1 MVGGFSFP
9 QFQPQKESHMDV
21 KLYVGNLPFDTTEDA
36 IREMFAPSG
45 TVVSVALIKDR
56 ATGYSKGFG
65 FVEMSSQQEAQEA
78 IKSLNGRTIGDRQ
91 LTVSIAR
98 PREERGGGF
107 PRRDGNRGRDSR
119 GKGRRY

>member
-1 MVGGFSFP
+1 
-9 QFQPQKESHMDV
+9 MDV

-36 IREMFAPSG
+36 IREMFAASG

-65 FVEMSSQQEAQEA
+65 FVEMSSQQEAQDA
-78 IKSLNGRTIGDRQ
+78 IKALNGRMVGDRQ
-91 LTVSIAR
+91 LAVSIAR
-98 PREERGGGF
+98 PKEERSGGF
-107 PRRDGNRGRDSR
+107 PRRDNSRGRDTR

>member
-1 MVGGFSFP
+1 
-9 QFQPQKESHMDV
+9 MDV

-36 IREMFAPSG
+36 IRQMFAEVG

-56 ATGYSKGFG
+56 STGNSKGFA
-65 FVEMSSQQEAQEA
+65 FVEMSSQKEAQTA
-78 IKSLNGRTIGDRQ
+78 ISTLNGRTVGDRQ

-98 PREERGGGF
+98 PREEHSGP
-107 PRRDGNRGRDSR
+107 PRRDSFRGRDAR